1 MNRKT
6 VYRKT
11 AKLFVIAAPSG
22 AGKTTLVK
30 ALTAR
35 RPELR
40 FSISYTTRRKRRN
53 EVHGVDYL
61 FVDVDEFR
69 RLKERGAL
77 LESAEVFDNLYG
89 TSRTQVQAHLDA
101 GHPVILEIDWQ
112 GAAQVREAIP
122 ECVSVFVL
130 PPSVEELEHR
140 LRSRR
145 TDTDAVIER
154 RLKDALSDM
163 SHWDEF
169 DHVIVN
175 DRLEQAVADLESV
188 LAGTG
193 TSSAVSNPEVRE
205 AVAQILARPGER

>member
-1 MNRKT
+1 MYRKT
-6 VYRKT
+6 VNLKT

-61 FVDVDEFR
+61 FVDVNEFR

-112 GAAQVREAIP
+112 GAAQVREAMP

-193 TSSAVSNPEVRE
+193 ASSAVSNPEIRE